1 MRFREKNFVFE
12 IKDDTLNRLRRYL
25 HRLTKV
31 SSRAHES
38 TFIKMAGFSVKS
50 DQSDNVSLAQILNST
65 TKVNM
70 LTVCKKFDLYVSPN
84 LKKDET
90 ARRTPLKY

>member
-1 MRFREKNFVFE
+1 MKTAKKNE
-12 IKDDTLNRLRRYL
+12 DTLIRLRRYL
-25 HRLTKV
+25 HRPTKV

>member
-1 MRFREKNFVFE
+1 
-12 IKDDTLNRLRRYL
+12 
-25 HRLTKV
+25 
-31 SSRAHES
+31 
-38 TFIKMAGFSVKS
+38 MAGFSVKS

-84 LKKDET
+84 LKKDEI